1 MSGKG
6 RQLKAGEYRFDRAM
20 TPFEVIDKIAR
31 GDVYVIH
38 VTFPEGLTIAEMAK
52 IFESHGLG
60 SAVVVRRRRRR
71 IRRRFAISIRR
82 RRISKAICFP
92 ETYAL
97 PRKTDAGEARA
108 ADGGRLQPRLHAR
121 AARRRPPRAT

>member
-1 MSGKG
+1 MSGQG
-6 RQLKAGEYRFDRAM
+6 RHLKAGEYRFDRAM
-20 TPFEVIDKIAR
+20 TPLEVIDKIAR
-31 GDVYVIH
+31 GDVFVIS

-60 SAVVVRRRRRR
+60 RRRRSSRRQR

-92 ETYAL
+92 KPT
-97 PRKTDAGEARA
+97 RC
-108 ADGGRLQPRLHAR
+108 
-121 AARRRPPRAT
+121 RATPTPRSSCG